1 MAPRGPWALTLRS
14 LAKLSPEERE
24 PQHCLI
30 VAGNEILEKL
40 AKRDTQDVFAEP
52 VDTSV
57 VTDYLTVV
65 KKPMDLGTVREK
77 LNRGQYTCVEDLR
90 EDIDLIWDNCCLYN
104 APETEFYALAV
115 KLREVTVKLFQQ
127 LEIAFQEIGMEP
139 PRRKNV
145 IQKGGES
152 SKNLKQE
159 NSEDPRN
166 EEDRSRLPEPRVP
179 QDETQKTNAVGQQ
192 ESLEQPKPLVLHG
205 PKRKRS
211 VPQEDLTTAQAETT
225 TKQSKS
231 LADFKLIKYTHFYP
245 LLQSI
250 LSDRSQN
257 NLPYEES
264 ARVVAE
270 SVLQGLESFFQASA
284 PTARLL
290 LSQWLNNE
298 QVSLWLHCTTD
309 CIDIIFLD
317 KSKATVSF
325 PSTQNSDNLE
335 KKRLARLV
343 LQQAGFHLSELP
355 QDIETDGGNSI
366 VAPAEQVSPLL
377 WNAYRSQLLEQG
389 KQDKDDLK
397 SNANSIQKLEQ
408 LVSQQVVHCSPQSF
422 VLGVKNDTSKVE

>member
-166 EEDRSRLPEPRVP
+166 EEDRSRLSEPRVP

-211 VPQEDLTTAQAETT
+211 VPQEDLTTTQVETT

-250 LSDRSQN
+250 LSDRSEN
-257 NLPYEES
+257 ILPYEES

-290 LSQWLNNE
+290 LSQWLNND
-298 QVSLWLHCTTD
+298 Q
-309 CIDIIFLD
+309 
-317 KSKATVSF
+317 SKATVSF

-343 LQQAGFHLSELP
+343 LQQAGFHLSEVP
-355 QDIETDGGNSI
+355 QDIETDEGNSI
-366 VAPAEQVSPLL
+366 VTPAEQVSPLL

-422 VLGVKNDTSKVE
+422 VLGVKKDASKVE